1 MITSIINYL
10 IRSGLSLVLLYL
22 FFSFVLSKERMH
34 RFNRFYLLTS
44 LLFSLVIPLLT
55 FPVLP
60 ATSAIVK
67 SIDIAGFKD
76 SYYQIESFT
85 LQSSTPVNLIRI
97 ILSAYSLVSLIL
109 LIRFISNII
118 RLQISKSKYPSVL
131 VDGHKIILMNE
142 PVLPYSFF
150 SSVFVNGQEY
160 RKERIPGELFSHE
173 FAHIVQH
180 HSLDI
185 IFVELLRVFFWF
197 NPILVYYKK
206 AILLNH
212 EYLAD
217 EAVTRSENSINSYE
231 NILLNI
237 AFRNNSSYLAS
248 SFNYSFTKKRLLMMT
263 KNGFSKTAV
272 LKKIAVIP
280 LFLFTGFLVIDAQ
293 DTTRRVEIHLPPPPP
308 PPPPPQQAVQDMWW
322 TPILRENH
330 ITPDPAKSMYTQT
343 FYETGD
349 EFSIDNDIVT
359 MKEAFILA
367 KSVDN
372 IFRIIRAKTATH
384 DFKSNFIRGQG
395 AKVETFKQVN
405 NTSTLINT
413 EYYKDFSFRLSNG
426 IIAPPAPP
434 PPPPPPPA
442 KN

>member
-1 MITSIINYL
+1 MITAIINFL

-22 FFSFVLSKERMH
+22 FFSLVLSKERMH
-34 RFNRFYLLTS
+34 RFKRLYLLTS

-60 ATSAIVK
+60 ATSHIAK
-67 SIDIAGFKD
+67 SIDIAGFQD
-76 SYYQIESFT
+76 SYYQIEAFT
-85 LQSSTPVNLIRI
+85 LKPSNTVNSIRI
-97 ILSAYSLVSLIL
+97 ILSAYVLVSLIL
-109 LIRFISNII
+109 LSRFFSNII
-118 RLQISKSKYPSVL
+118 RLQITRSKHPSIL
-131 VDGHKIILMNE
+131 IDGHKIILMNE

-150 SSVFVNGQEY
+150 SSVYVNRQEFWQG
-160 RKERIPGELFSHE
+160 RIPGELFSHE
-173 FAHIVQH
+173 FAHIVQR

-197 NPILVYYKK
+197 NPILVYYKR

-217 EAVTRSENSINSYE
+217 EAVARSESNFNSYE
-231 NILLNI
+231 DILLNI
-237 AFRNNSSYLAS
+237 AFRNNNTYLAS

-263 KNGFSKTAV
+263 KNSFSKTAV

-280 LFLFTGFLVIDAQ
+280 LFLITGFLVIDAQ

-308 PPPPPQQAVQDMWW
+308 PPPPPQQAGQDMWW
-322 TPILRENH
+322 TTILRENN
-330 ITPDPAKSMYTQT
+330 ITPDPAKSMFTQT

-349 EFSIDNDIVT
+349 EFSYENNIVT

-395 AKVETFKQVN
+395 AKVETFRQVN
-405 NTSTLINT
+405 NNSNLINT

-426 IIAPPAPP
+426 IIAPP
-434 PPPPPPPA
+434 PPPPPPA
-442 KN
+442 KD

>member
-1 MITSIINYL
+1 MITSIISYL

-22 FFSFVLSKERMH
+22 FFSFFLSKERMH

-44 LLFSLVIPLLT
+44 LLFSLIVPFLT
-55 FPVLP
+55 FPALSFSSSV
-60 ATSAIVK
+60 VRV
-67 SIDIAGFKD
+67 IDIDGIRD
-76 SYYQIESFT
+76 NYYQIGT
-85 LQSSTPVNLIRI
+85 LAPHTRNGIDPSWLIVPVYI
-97 ILSAYSLVSLIL
+97 LVSSVL
-109 LIRFISNII
+109 LVRFFANII
-118 RLQISKSKYPSVL
+118 RLQINRSKYPSL
-131 VDGHKIILMNE
+131 LIEGHKIVLINE

-150 SSVFVNGQEY
+150 STVFVNGQEY
-160 RKERIPGELFSHE
+160 REERIPGELLTHE

-185 IFVELLRVFFWF
+185 VFVELLKVFFWF
-197 NPILVYYKK
+197 NPIFIFYKK

-217 EAVTRSENSINSYE
+217 EAVARSENNLITYT
-231 NILLNI
+231 NILLNT
-237 AFRNNSSYLAS
+237 AFRNNETYLAS

-263 KNGFSKTAV
+263 KKSFAKRAI
-272 LKKIAVIP
+272 LRKIAVIP
-280 LFLFTGFLVIDAQ
+280 FFLVAGFLAIDAQ
-293 DTTRRVEIHLPPPPP
+293 EPARRVETYLPPPPP
-308 PPPPPQQAVQDMWW
+308 PPPPPQNTAEDMWW
-322 TPILRENH
+322 NPILRENN

-349 EFSIDNDIVT
+349 EFSFEDDIVK
-359 MKEAFILA
+359 MKGAFILA

-372 IFRIIRAKTATH
+372 LFRIIRAKTATH
-384 DFKSNFIRGQG
+384 DLKSNFIRGQG
-395 AKVETFKQVN
+395 AKVETFRQSN

-426 IIAPPAPP
+426 IIAPPPP

-442 KN
+442 R